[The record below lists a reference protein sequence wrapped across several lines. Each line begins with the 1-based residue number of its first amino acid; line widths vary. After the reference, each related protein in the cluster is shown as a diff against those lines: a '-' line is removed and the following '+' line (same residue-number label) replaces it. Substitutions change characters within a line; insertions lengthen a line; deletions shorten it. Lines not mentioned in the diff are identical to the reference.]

1 MKQVPDAEENRR
13 LGKIQSDKAGKLPE
27 GDAKQARLKKARD
40 YEADARS
47 RAWRDSNLKSP
58 K

>member
-27 GDAKQARLKKARD
+27 GDAKQAHLKKA
-40 YEADARS
+40 
-47 RAWRDSNLKSP
+47 
-58 K
+58 

>member
-1 MKQVPDAEENRR
+1 MKPMTDADESRR

-27 GDAKQARLKKARD
+27 GSDKQAHLQRDRD

-47 RAWRDSNLKSP
+47 KAWRDSSLKAP

>member
-1 MKQVPDAEENRR
+1 MKPMTDADENRR
-13 LGKIQSDKAGKLPE
+13 LAKIQSDKAGELPE
-27 GDAKQARLKKARD
+27 GKAKQAHLQKARD

-47 RAWRDSNLKSP
+47 KAWRDSNLKSP